1 MNEYIAALVDEFY
14 QLGIRH
20 AVFSPGSR
28 STTMAM
34 LFTEYEGFETYMNID
49 ERSASFMAL
58 GIAKAH
64 KEPTV
69 LVCTSGPLFARY
81 FRGSI

>member
-14 QLGIRH
+14 QLGVRH

-34 LFTEYEGFETYMNID
+34 LFTEYEGFETYMNVD

-58 GIAKAH
+58 GIDQRLIKNQPCSFVH
-64 KEPTV
+64 PV
-69 LVCTSGPLFARY
+69 PQWLIICPLF
-81 FRGSI
+81 

>member
-1 MNEYIAALVDEFY
+1 
-14 QLGIRH
+14 
-20 AVFSPGSR
+20 
-28 STTMAM
+28 
-34 LFTEYEGFETYMNID
+34 MNID

-69 LVCTSGPLFARY
+69 TRLYLWFGSGSLFARL
-81 FRGSI
+81 F

>member
-1 MNEYIAALVDEFY
+1 
-14 QLGIRH
+14 
-20 AVFSPGSR
+20 
-28 STTMAM
+28 
-34 LFTEYEGFETYMNID
+34 MNID

-69 LVCTSGPLFARY
+69 LVCTSGSAVAHYLPAILEAQY
-81 FRGSI
+81 SGGSTHCTVCR